1 MRSNLIS
8 LQNISKLQDQ
18 TQLRLSTGLKVNSAI
33 DNPSS
38 YYAAQS
44 LSNRAGDLRSLLDA
58 MGQGIQTIK
67 AANEGIETAGELLD
81 QMTAVSE
88 QASVGGLSKVP
99 EKEYFANKVGSNGA
113 VVSTADELRA
123 AISAGKETICVY
135 GQIDLGDISTAGG
148 LTLKENQKLV
158 GVEYFGNYSDGE
170 GFSGISA
177 NSTAVRSLIYISQ
190 DNCLV
195 SDLSINFEN
204 IATSGSSYA
213 LIVSGGDI
221 TADLQN
227 LNIKTDFNDNNT
239 HTKAAIA
246 IQNGTN
252 VNLQKSI
259 KIEISGINGHGI
271 YVTNSS
277 SVNIVSDAQVNIL
290 TSKQNGTGIFGT
302 TNSKIDIQ
310 LGAQVIIQT
319 LGQSGRGIYVYGN
332 SVANIAGNLQ
342 ILTTGSN
349 AYGICISS
357 QSGNQ
362 VNILDTAQI
371 YLNTGTSAAFYN
383 EKNDGTNGPNVFNFA
398 KGAKVGFEKD
408 GVKSWYQINEYY
420 KDETD
425 TTGNHNIT
433 ADNFATTVK
442 TAGVSAAW
450 QTPTDIIA
458 QEQEKLAQKAAE
470 EQARLAGYQNQYNNI
485 LSQYDMLIKD
495 SSYKGI
501 NLLETDRLKI
511 NFNEDKSSKVMVEGV
526 DVTSKSLG
534 LQTTEWLTQDDV
546 QKSLEQITNAKNVLR
561 SAASQLGN
569 YYSIITTR
577 EDFTNKLINVLEEGA
592 DKLTLADMNE
602 ESANMLALQTR
613 QSLAINS
620 LSLASQ
626 ANQAILKLF

>member
-67 AANEGIETAGELLD
+67 AANEGIETAGELLE

-177 NSTAVRSLIYISQ
+177 TATVDKNLIYIGT

-195 SDLSINFEN
+195 SDLSINYDNTAETN
-204 IATSGSSYA
+204 TSHTILLNGA
-213 LIVSGGDI
+213 KI

-227 LNIKTDFNDNNT
+227 LDIKSSFSDNNT
-239 HTKAAIA
+239 STKAVIV

-252 VNLQKSI
+252 VNLQNNI

-271 YVTNSS
+271 YVTTSS
-277 SVNIVSDAQVNIL
+277 SVNIVSGAQVNIL

-302 TNSKIDIQ
+302 INSKIDMQ
-310 LGAQVIIQT
+310 LGAQVNIQT

-342 ILTTGSN
+342 ILTTGTN

-357 QSGNQ
+357 PSRNQ
-362 VNILDTAQI
+362 INILATAQI
-371 YLNTGTSAAFYN
+371 YLDTGSSAAFFSY
-383 EKNDGTNGPNVFNFA
+383 KTDGTNGPNVINFA
-398 KGAKVGFEKD
+398 KGAKIGFEKD
-408 GVKSWYQINEYY
+408 GTKSWYQVNDDY

-425 TTGNHNIT
+425 ATNNHTIT
-433 ADNFATTVK
+433 ADNFAATVQS
-442 TAGVSAAW
+442 AGVSSAW

-470 EQARLAGYQNQYNNI
+470 EQARLADYQNQYNNI

>member
-44 LSNRAGDLRSLLDA
+44 LSNRAGDLRSLLDS

-67 AANEGIETAGELLD
+67 AANEGIETAGELLE

-88 QASVGGLSKVP
+88 QASTGGLSKVP
-99 EKEYFANKVGSNGA
+99 EKEYFANKVGFNGA

-123 AISAGKETICVY
+123 AITAGKETICVY
-135 GQIDLGDISTAGG
+135 GKIDLDDISTTDGINLA
-148 LTLKENQKLV
+148 ENQKLV

-170 GFSGISA
+170 GFSGVSA
-177 NSTAVRSLIYISQ
+177 TSTVAKHLININK

-195 SDLSINFEN
+195 SDLSINYEN
-204 IATSGSSYA
+204 MAETGSIYA
-213 LIVSGGDI
+213 LYVNGADV
-221 TADLQN
+221 TAELQN
-227 LNIKTDFNDNNT
+227 LEIKAEFNDSNT
-239 HTKAAIA
+239 DGKAAILVSIGA
-246 IQNGTN
+246 NANIQRN
-252 VNLQKSI
+252 I
-259 KIEISGINGHGI
+259 DIEISGRIGWGVQLLNGAKADIWAGAQVNIQTSGQSGHGI
-271 YVTNSS
+271 YIN
-277 SVNIVSDAQVNIL
+277 N
-290 TSKQNGTGIFGT
+290 
-302 TNSKIDIQ
+302 NSKLDIQ
-310 LGAQVIIQT
+310 LGANVNIQT
-319 LGQSGRGIYVYGN
+319 SGQLGYGIMAAVSSTSNISGNV
-332 SVANIAGNLQ
+332 Q
-342 ILTTGSN
+342 IITSGTN

-357 QSGNQ
+357 PSRNQ
-362 VNILDTAQI
+362 INILATAQI
-371 YLNTGTSAAFYN
+371 YLDTGSSAAFFSY
-383 EKNDGTNGPNVFNFA
+383 KTDGTNGPNVINFA
-398 KGAKVGFEKD
+398 KGAKIGFEKD
-408 GVKSWYQINEYY
+408 GTKSWYQVNDDY

-425 TTGNHNIT
+425 ATNNHTIT
-433 ADNFATTVK
+433 ADNFAATVQS
-442 TAGVSAAW
+442 AGVSSAW

-470 EQARLAGYQNQYNNI
+470 EQARLADYQNQYNNI

-511 NFNEDKSSKVMVEGV
+511 NFNEDKSAKVMVEGV

>member
-67 AANEGIETAGELLD
+67 AANEGIETAGELLNLAEVEV
-81 QMTAVSE
+81 QNAME
-88 QASVGGLSKVP
+88 QIGIPS
-99 EKEYFANKVGSNGA
+99 KEYFERRVGANGA
-113 VVSTADELRA
+113 VVSSTEELVNA
-123 AISAGKETICVY
+123 VNSGKEEICIY
-135 GQIDLGDISTAGG
+135 GSIS
-148 LTLKENQKLV
+148 LTDTSISLKNNQKLV
-158 GVEYFGNYSDGE
+158 GTEYYTGYSGKEKFSKLEINISEGYSGNDIIQLSGNSILSDIAIRSDIHMSKNLITVTGTNTNANIRNVDTTTTYNQT
-170 GFSGISA
+170 GQISSILISSGHVTLSGHINIQSLADENSA
-177 NSTAVRSLIYISQ
+177 SQTGVQGIYNRHG
-190 DNCLV
+190 NCDIV
-195 SDLSINFEN
+195 SD
-204 IATSGSSYA
+204 T
-213 LIVSGGDI
+213 
-221 TADLQN
+221 T
-227 LNIKTDFNDNNT
+227 LNIKATSVPLINYGYTRIHDGAKLKLYSETSIALSNGYIDGDYNKYQQDLIIENNVELYLQSDEYYALRNLIADNIT
-239 HTKAAIA
+239 FSF
-246 IQNGTN
+246 GEN
-252 VNLQKSI
+252 VKFSYKDNKSQGV
-259 KIEISGINGHGI
+259 K
-271 YVTNSS
+271 V
-277 SVNIVSDAQVNIL
+277 
-290 TSKQNGTGIFGT
+290 TSKAGFLQNSDTLFTGADLPTEYF
-302 TNSKIDIQ
+302 
-310 LGAQVIIQT
+310 AQTSQEY
-319 LGQSGRGIYVYGN
+319 QS
-332 SVANIAGNLQ
+332 ANIAE
-342 ILTTGSN
+342 ILKFEAQDASN
-349 AYGICISS
+349 Y
-357 QSGNQ
+357 NQ
-362 VNILDTAQI
+362 L
-371 YLNTGTSAAFYN
+371 
-383 EKNDGTNGPNVFNFA
+383 
-398 KGAKVGFEKD
+398 
-408 GVKSWYQINEYY
+408 
-420 KDETD
+420 
-425 TTGNHNIT
+425 
-433 ADNFATTVK
+433 
-442 TAGVSAAW
+442 
-450 QTPTDIIA
+450 
-458 QEQEKLAQKAAE
+458 
-470 EQARLAGYQNQYNNI
+470 

>member
-44 LSNRAGDLRSLLDA
+44 LSNRAGDLRSLLDS

-88 QASVGGLSKVP
+88 QASTGGLSKVP

-123 AISAGKETICVY
+123 AISAGKKTICVY

-177 NSTAVRSLIYISQ
+177 TATVDKNLIYIGT

-195 SDLSINFEN
+195 SDLSINYDNTAETN
-204 IATSGSSYA
+204 TSYTILLNGA
-213 LIVSGGDI
+213 KI

-227 LNIKTDFNDNNT
+227 LDIKSSFSDNNT
-239 HTKAAIA
+239 STKAVIV

-252 VNLQKSI
+252 VNLQNNI

-271 YVTNSS
+271 YVTTSS
-277 SVNIVSDAQVNIL
+277 SVNIVSGAQVNIL

-302 TNSKIDIQ
+302 INSKIDMQ
-310 LGAQVIIQT
+310 LGAQVNIQT

-342 ILTTGSN
+342 ILTTGTN

-357 QSGNQ
+357 PSGNQ
-362 VNILDTAQI
+362 INILATAQI
-371 YLNTGTSAAFYN
+371 YLDTGSSAAFFSYIT
-383 EKNDGTNGPNVFNFA
+383 DGTNGANVINFA
-398 KGAKVGFEKD
+398 KGAKIGFEKD
-408 GVKSWYQINEYY
+408 GAKSWYQVNDDY

-425 TTGNHNIT
+425 TTGNHTIT
-433 ADNFATTVK
+433 ADNFATTVT
-442 TAGVSAAW
+442 TAGVSSAW

-458 QEQEKLAQKAAE
+458 QEQAELAQKAAE
-470 EQARLAGYQNQYNNI
+470 EQARLADYQNQYNSI

-501 NLLETDRLKI
+501 NLLETGHIRI
-511 NFNEDKSSKVMVEGV
+511 NFNEDKSSNVLVEGV
-526 DVTSKSLG
+526 DVTSENLG
-534 LQTTEWLTQDDV
+534 LQSAEWLTQDEV
-546 QKSLEQITNAKNVLR
+546 QVSLEQITNAKNVLR

-577 EDFTNKLINVLEEGA
+577 EDFTNNLINVLEEGA

-602 ESANMLALQTR
+602 ETANMLALQTR
-613 QSLAINS
+613 QSLAVNS

-626 ANQAILKLF
+626 ASQAILKLF

>member
-1 MRSNLIS
+1 MSKISLNASMRSNLIS

-177 NSTAVRSLIYISQ
+177 NSTVNNRLINISV
-190 DNCLV
+190 DNCMM
-195 SDLSINFEN
+195 SDLNINYDN
-204 IATSGSSYA
+204 TVTTGNSYA
-213 LIVSGGDI
+213 LAVVGDI
-221 TADLQN
+221 KVDLQN
-227 LNIKTDFNDNNT
+227 LDIIATFNDNNT
-239 HTKAAIA
+239 NARAAILVSNKA
-246 IQNGTN
+246 NIDLKKNINIVT
-252 VNLQKSI
+252 
-259 KIEISGINGHGI
+259 SGNTVWGI
-271 YVTNSS
+271 YVTGATANIQSKANINIKTSGQNGYGIAIYNSS
-277 SVNIVSDAQVNIL
+277 
-290 TSKQNGTGIFGT
+290 IFKL
-302 TNSKIDIQ
+302 S
-310 LGAQVIIQT
+310 
-319 LGQSGRGIYVYGN
+319 
-332 SVANIAGNLQ
+332 GNLQ
-342 ILTTGSN
+342 ILTLGAY
-349 AYGICISS
+349 AYGIYNSS
-357 QSGNQ
+357 QSGNKVNLSSEAQ
-362 VNILDTAQI
+362 V
-371 YLNTGTSAAFYN
+371 YLNTGNSAAFYN
-383 EKNDGTNGPNVFNFA
+383 DKDNGTNGPNVFNFA

-408 GVKSWYQINEYY
+408 GAKSWYQVNDDY

-470 EQARLAGYQNQYNNI
+470 EQARLADYQNQYNNI

-511 NFNEDKSSKVMVEGV
+511 NFNEDKSAKVMVEGV

>member
-177 NSTAVRSLIYISQ
+177 NSTAVKSLIYISQ

-277 SVNIVSDAQVNIL
+277 SVNFVSDAQVNIL

-383 EKNDGTNGPNVFNFA
+383 EKNDGINGPNVFNFA

-408 GVKSWYQINEYY
+408 GVKSWYQINEDY

-470 EQARLAGYQNQYNNI
+470 EQARLADYQNQYNNI